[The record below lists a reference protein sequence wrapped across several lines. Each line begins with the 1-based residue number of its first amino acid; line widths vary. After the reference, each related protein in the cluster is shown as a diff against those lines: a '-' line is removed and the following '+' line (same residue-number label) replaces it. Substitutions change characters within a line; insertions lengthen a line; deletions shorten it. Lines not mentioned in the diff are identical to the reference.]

1 MSPSLNRQAYK
12 WVEAGDPVCGRDFC
26 DTCMTRG
33 ERYQVRAKISM
44 LYREANLFE
53 DRQSEEGRVKAQDL
67 RREANTLND
76 GLKAT
81 MMKVKSL

>member
-1 MSPSLNRQAYK
+1 
-12 WVEAGDPVCGRDFC
+12 
-26 DTCMTRG
+26 MTRG

-53 DRQSEEGRVKAQDL
+53 DRQSEEGRVHAQEL
-67 RREANTLND
+67 RYEANALND